1 LQPSSQNAA
10 DQSPIEIEFNGEW
23 FGGRVVKE
31 VDAGMKVVFDDET
44 STVIRAS
51 EWDRRVRHR
60 TTEASEGNEKHT
72 VKPRKRRRTST
83 ATAAAVKNE
92 EDEDDDDASAP
103 QSRRGETGADDDAA
117 FKEAARQLM
126 GGSSSGCEALMA
138 SREWRTLLSKRS
150 ELLLASRAHL

>member
-1 LQPSSQNAA
+1 M
-10 DQSPIEIEFNGEW
+10 
-23 FGGRVVKE
+23 KE

-60 TTEASEGNEKHT
+60 TTEASEGNKNHT
-72 VKPRKRRRTST
+72 AKPRKRRRTST

-92 EDEDDDDASAP
+92 EDEEDDDDASAP
-103 QSRRGETGADDDAA
+103 QSRRGGTGADDDAA
-117 FKEAARQLM
+117 AFKEAALQLM

-150 ELLLASRAHL
+150 ELLLRASRAHPVR

>member
-1 LQPSSQNAA
+1 M
-10 DQSPIEIEFNGEW
+10 
-23 FGGRVVKE
+23 KE

-117 FKEAARQLM
+117 AFKEAALQLM